1 MSLVFSAD
9 DAYVKVYESLQPG
22 TRSREITT
30 DWTYVQGI
38 SLTSGNRIKTSPQI
52 GLGYDQ
58 DEIVGDDL
66 KLSIDLFDTGVDFE
80 RANSSTIKY
89 LFDIYYYDEVE
100 QQTATY
106 TLKECTP
113 VSAGLTNAGLNKVSR
128 EWKPG
133 SYVKS

>member
-1 MSLVFSAD
+1 MNIVFNAD
-9 DAYVKVYESLQPG
+9 DAFVKVYESLQQG
-22 TRSREITT
+22 ARSREITT

-38 SLTSGNRIKTSPQI
+38 SLTSSNRVKTTPQI

-89 LFDIYYYDEVE
+89 LIDVQYYDEVE
-100 QQTATY
+100 QQTITY

-113 VSAGLTNAGLNKVSR
+113 VSAGLTNAGPNKVSR